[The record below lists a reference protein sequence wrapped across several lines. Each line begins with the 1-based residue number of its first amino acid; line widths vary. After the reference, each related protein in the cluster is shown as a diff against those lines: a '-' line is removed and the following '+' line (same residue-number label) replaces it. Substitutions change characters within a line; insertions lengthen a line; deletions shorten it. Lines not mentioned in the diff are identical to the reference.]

1 MSRCI
6 KFRVWDKVC
15 KYMHIC
21 GEDSHD
27 SAIFDVNNIFNYY
40 NLQNGDGS
48 SEEGSY
54 ELMEYTGVK
63 DIIDVEI
70 YEGDIVSASKNIG
83 KVIFKQGKFLIDFG
97 YYQED
102 LVPNY
107 YNSLLVVGNIY
118 ENKNY
123 SKEFSCSKGIN

>member
-1 MSRCI
+1 MSRYI

-27 SAIFDVNNIFNYY
+27 SGIFSNNIFYYY

-48 SEEGSY
+48 REGSY

-63 DIIDVEI
+63 DINDIEI
-70 YEGDIVSASKNIG
+70 YESDIVSANKRIG
-83 KVIFKQGKFLIDFG
+83 EVIFKQGKFLIDFG

-102 LVPNY
+102 LVPCY

-118 ENKNY
+118 QNPKL
-123 SKEFSCSKGIN
+123 FKGTHI